1 MFRDYC
7 SQTEGDVLRIPK
19 TFESVTK
26 IDFLFL
32 LIAILMLMS
41 GVQIQMLASSYL
53 TYEIESSG
61 TILGLVNAG
70 SSIPILLFSLF
81 GGAIADQFNR
91 KRIILGGQLF
101 SGLIAIVVAMLLF
114 MDILTWHHLFAASL
128 LQGVVFAFLFPAK
141 QAIIPQLVGK
151 DLLSNAVALNASV
164 MSMTTLLAPGIAGV
178 LYGFIGPAKLYVL
191 ISILCFSS
199 SIFTLLIKGDMK
211 ISTGKG
217 DAELGLGKKRGFQVV
232 MREIGEGLSF
242 VLKNQLIFILLLL
255 ALATTLFA
263 MPFRFL
269 LPIFIKDI
277 YHLGPDAM
285 GLLVSL
291 TGLGALIGSLWVAS
305 LRKGYR
311 GQVLIA
317 GTLISGV
324 VLLLVAAIPF
334 YYFAVVMMLFLGLGD
349 SIRRTTNMALLMEG
363 CDEEYRG
370 RIMSIYM
377 LNFGLMP
384 LGVLPAGFIADLVG
398 GQISVG
404 IFALLLVIF
413 TAWVYFFKP
422 VVKVTQ

>member
-1 MFRDYC
+1 
-7 SQTEGDVLRIPK
+7 
-19 TFESVTK
+19 
-26 IDFLFL
+26 
-32 LIAILMLMS
+32 
-41 GVQIQMLASSYL
+41 
-53 TYEIESSG
+53 
-61 TILGLVNAG
+61 
-70 SSIPILLFSLF
+70 
-81 GGAIADQFNR
+81 
-91 KRIILGGQLF
+91 
-101 SGLIAIVVAMLLF
+101 
-114 MDILTWHHLFAASL
+114 
-128 LQGVVFAFLFPAK
+128 
-141 QAIIPQLVGK
+141 
-151 DLLSNAVALNASV
+151 
-164 MSMTTLLAPGIAGV
+164 
-178 LYGFIGPAKLYVL
+178 
-191 ISILCFSS
+191 
-199 SIFTLLIKGDMK
+199 MK
-211 ISTGKG
+211 ISPGKRDKKVG
-217 DAELGLGKKRGFQVV
+217 MGKNKGFQVV
-232 MREIGEGLSF
+232 MGEIGEGLNF

-384 LGVLPAGFIADLVG
+384 LGVLPAGYAADLVG

-404 IFALLLVIF
+404 IFAMLLVIF
-413 TAWVYFFKP
+413 TAWVYFFRP
-422 VVKVTQ
+422 VVKVTP

>member
-1 MFRDYC
+1 M
-7 SQTEGDVLRIPK
+7 RIPK
-19 TFESVTK
+19 TFESIKK

-53 TYEIESSG
+53 TYDIESSG
-61 TILGLVNAG
+61 TILGLVSAG

-81 GGAIADQFNR
+81 GGAIADKFNR

-101 SGLIAIVVAMLLF
+101 SGSIATVVAMLLF
-114 MDILTWHHLFAASL
+114 MGILNWHHLFAASL

-141 QAIIPQLVGK
+141 QAIIPQIVGK

-178 LYGFIGPAKLYVL
+178 LYGLIGPAKLYVL
-191 ISILCFSS
+191 ISVLCFSS
-199 SIFTLLIKGDMK
+199 SIFTLSIKSDMK
-211 ISTGKG
+211 ISTGKSDKEVG
-217 DAELGLGKKRGFQVV
+217 SGKNRGLRVV
-232 MREIGEGLSF
+232 MGEIGEGLRF
-242 VLKNQLIFILLLL
+242 VIKNQLIFILLLL

-334 YYFAVVMMLFLGLGD
+334 YYFAAVMMLFLGLGD

-384 LGVLPAGFIADLVG
+384 FGVLPAGFAADLVG

-404 IFALLLVIF
+404 IFAVLLVIF
-413 TAWVYFFKP
+413 TAWVYFFRP

>member
-1 MFRDYC
+1 M
-7 SQTEGDVLRIPK
+7 RIPK
-19 TFESVTK
+19 TFESIKK

-53 TYEIESSG
+53 TYDIESSG
-61 TILGLVNAG
+61 TILGLVSAG

-81 GGAIADQFNR
+81 GGAIADKFNR

-101 SGLIAIVVAMLLF
+101 SGIIATVVAMLLF
-114 MDILTWHHLFAASL
+114 MGILNWHHLFAASL

-141 QAIIPQLVGK
+141 QAIIPQIVGK

-178 LYGFIGPAKLYVL
+178 LYGLIGPAKLYVL
-191 ISILCFSS
+191 ISVLCFSS
-199 SIFTLLIKGDMK
+199 SIFTLLIKSDMK
-211 ISTGKG
+211 ISTGKSDKEVG
-217 DAELGLGKKRGFQVV
+217 SGKNQGLRVV
-232 MREIGEGLSF
+232 MGEIGEGLRF
-242 VLKNQLIFILLLL
+242 VIKNQLIFILLLL

-363 CDEEYRG
+363 CDKEYRG

-384 LGVLPAGFIADLVG
+384 LGVLPAGFAADLVG

-404 IFALLLVIF
+404 IFAVLLVIF
-413 TAWVYFFKP
+413 TAWVYFFRP

>member
-1 MFRDYC
+1 M
-7 SQTEGDVLRIPK
+7 RIPK
-19 TFESVTK
+19 TFESIKK

-53 TYEIESSG
+53 TYDIESSG
-61 TILGLVNAG
+61 TILGLVSAG

-81 GGAIADQFNR
+81 GGAIADKFNR

-101 SGLIAIVVAMLLF
+101 SGSIATVVAMLLF
-114 MDILTWHHLFAASL
+114 MGILNWHHLFAASL

-141 QAIIPQLVGK
+141 QAIIPQIVGK

-178 LYGFIGPAKLYVL
+178 LYGLIGPAKLYVL
-191 ISILCFSS
+191 ISVLCFSS
-199 SIFTLLIKGDMK
+199 SIFTLLIKSDMK
-211 ISTGKG
+211 ISTGKSDKEVG
-217 DAELGLGKKRGFQVV
+217 SGKNRGLRVV
-232 MREIGEGLSF
+232 MGEIGEGLRF
-242 VLKNQLIFILLLL
+242 VIKNQLIFILLLL

-334 YYFAVVMMLFLGLGD
+334 YYFAAVMMLFLGLGD

-384 LGVLPAGFIADLVG
+384 LGVLPAGFAADLVG

-404 IFALLLVIF
+404 IFAVLLVIF
-413 TAWVYFFKP
+413 TAWVYFFRP
-422 VVKVTQ
+422 VVKVTP

>member
-1 MFRDYC
+1 M
-7 SQTEGDVLRIPK
+7 RIPK

-26 IDFLFL
+26 IDFFFL

-53 TYEIESSG
+53 TYDIESSG

-211 ISTGKG
+211 ISTGKS
-217 DAELGLGKKRGFQVV
+217 DAEDGLGKNRGFQVV

-317 GTLISGV
+317 GTFISGV

-384 LGVLPAGFIADLVG
+384 LGVLPAGFMADLVG

>member
-1 MFRDYC
+1 
-7 SQTEGDVLRIPK
+7 
-19 TFESVTK
+19 
-26 IDFLFL
+26 
-32 LIAILMLMS
+32 MLMS

-53 TYEIESSG
+53 TYDIESSG

-91 KRIILGGQLF
+91 KRIILGGQLV
-101 SGLIAIVVAMLLF
+101 SGFIAIVVAMLLF
-114 MDILTWHHLFAASL
+114 MDILTWQHLLVASL
-128 LQGVVFAFLFPAK
+128 MQGVVFAFLFPAK
-141 QAIIPQLVGK
+141 QAIIPQIVGK

-178 LYGFIGPAKLYVL
+178 LYGFIGRSKLYVL
-191 ISILCFSS
+191 ISFLCFSS

-211 ISTGKG
+211 ISPGNRDKKVGMGKN
-217 DAELGLGKKRGFQVV
+217 KGFQVV
-232 MREIGEGLSF
+232 MVEIVEGLNF

-384 LGVLPAGFIADLVG
+384 LGVLPAGYAADLVG

-404 IFALLLVIF
+404 IFAMLLVIF
-413 TAWVYFFKP
+413 TAWVYFFRP
-422 VVKVTQ
+422 VVKVTP

>member
-1 MFRDYC
+1 M
-7 SQTEGDVLRIPK
+7 EGDVLRIPK
-19 TFESVTK
+19 TFESITK

-53 TYEIESSG
+53 TYDIESSG

-91 KRIILGGQLF
+91 KRIILGGQLV
-101 SGLIAIVVAMLLF
+101 SGFIAIVVAILLF
-114 MDILTWHHLFAASL
+114 MDILTWHHLLVASL
-128 LQGVVFAFLFPAK
+128 MQGVVFAFLFPAK
-141 QAIIPQLVGK
+141 QAIIPQIVGK

-191 ISILCFSS
+191 ISFLCFSS

-211 ISTGKG
+211 ISPGKRDEKVG
-217 DAELGLGKKRGFQVV
+217 MGKNKGFQVV
-232 MREIGEGLSF
+232 MGEIGEGLSF

-363 CDEEYRG
+363 CDEKYRG

-384 LGVLPAGFIADLVG
+384 LGVLPAGYAADLVG

-404 IFALLLVIF
+404 IFAMLLVIF
-413 TAWVYFFKP
+413 TAWVYFFRP
-422 VVKVTQ
+422 VVKVTP